1 MESRYRD
8 AWTRGGG
15 PPRLPSGGR
24 RCRGGGSAPSPGPRR
39 LDLPAA
45 RPSGSPLASPAP
57 RNPLPPPPLLL
68 CPLCRA
74 TTITQQRSHFFQRL
88 LSPAHPI
95 SDPPRPASPS
105 SVPVAP
111 RSRWLYLFSGRTCWR
126 PWHCADHHRGP
137 HSRLRP
143 DLSLQSRPAD
153 PAAASRHARSE
164 VLPAPQPSPVH
175 QLVPGL
181 AALPSQDTRDTA
193 RTSCSLRPGNSGP
206 VGRGPC
212 PWQGSQQGS
221 RPGCGVHVC
230 RTRRDC
236 HTHWAGPAR
245 LRFRGPSTRPASDD
259 PLRAP
264 LLRPLGSFGS
274 EGSRVS
280 CTSRLTSSAS
290 FLPFPPQLPGGG
302 PALVPD
308 PAVERLTSA
317 RAPSSGCSC
326 GRRRLL
332 PACSCCLGA
341 CLTRHCPSLPRA
353 SSPRSFTVSVFQA
366 VLKRPPSQE

>member
-1 MESRYRD
+1 MR
-8 AWTRGGG
+8 
-15 PPRLPSGGR
+15 PPRLGTHCLLRPCCSVPSAGR
-24 RCRGGGSAPSPGPRR
+24 PPSHSSGHISSKDSSPRHTR
-39 LDLPAA
+39 FRALPAL
-45 RPSGSPLASPAP
+45 PL
-57 RNPLPPPPLLL
+57 LPP
-68 CPLCRA
+68 CR
-74 TTITQQRSHFFQRL
+74 L
-88 LSPAHPI
+88 P
-95 SDPPRPASPS
+95 
-105 SVPVAP
+105 P

-126 PWHCADHHRGP
+126 RWHCADHHRGP

-212 PWQGSQQGS
+212 PWRGSQQGS

-274 EGSRVS
+274 EVGS
-280 CTSRLTSSAS
+280 
-290 FLPFPPQLPGGG
+290 
-302 PALVPD
+302 PA
-308 PAVERLTSA
+308 PAVSRPLLLSSRSRPSFREGSPLWFLTLQWSGSPLPVPRAQGAPADAGGSSPPA
-317 RAPSSGCSC
+317 RA
-326 GRRRLL
+326 
-332 PACSCCLGA
+332 AWA
-341 CLTRHCPSLPRA
+341 RA
-353 SSPRSFTVSVFQA
+353 
-366 VLKRPPSQE
+366 

>member
-1 MESRYRD
+1 M
-8 AWTRGGG
+8 RGRGAVG
-15 PPRLPSGGR
+15 RLACPRVARAVAGEAPPLLPAPGVWISQPRLPPGRLLRPPHLGTHCLLRPCCSVPSARRPPSHSSGHI
-24 RCRGGGSAPSPGPRR
+24 SSKDSSPRHTR
-39 LDLPAA
+39 FRALPAL
-45 RPSGSPLASPAP
+45 PL
-57 RNPLPPPPLLL
+57 LPP
-68 CPLCRA
+68 CR
-74 TTITQQRSHFFQRL
+74 L
-88 LSPAHPI
+88 P
-95 SDPPRPASPS
+95 
-105 SVPVAP
+105 P

-126 PWHCADHHRGP
+126 RWHCANHHRGP

-236 HTHWAGPAR
+236 HAHWAGPAR

-290 FLPFPPQLPGGG
+290 FLPFPPQLPVGV
-302 PALVPD
+302 PTLVPD

-332 PACSCCLGA
+332 PACLCCLGA

-366 VLKRPPSQE
+366 MLKRPPSQE